1 MIGKKSEE
9 RQIVWW
15 NLITFLLMT
24 GFSFALINTEEGPLF
39 YGIVAALFLC
49 VGIFIKRAYV
59 FIGILIV
66 VLVLVFITRDGFFS
80 NSSDENGGSFN
91 FNFFIN
97 SNN

>member
-15 NLITFLLMT
+15 NLIILLLMT
-24 GFSFALINTEEGPLF
+24 VLSFVLINAESGPLF
-39 YGIVAALFLC
+39 YGLAAALFLC
-49 VGIFIKRAYV
+49 LGIFIKRTYV
-59 FIGILIV
+59 FLGILIM
-66 VLVLVFITRDGFFS
+66 VLVIVFVVKDGFFGTFA
-80 NSSDENGGSFN
+80 DENGGSFN